1 MRRAFPLL
9 MLAIAGAR
17 AQNPD
22 PSTLDGKVVL
32 GYQGWFRCP
41 GGGAMGTNWSHWAN
55 GTPTAASL
63 VIDMYPDLREF
74 EPGETCFVPGMTSG
88 GNPVSLFSSGN
99 SATVDRHFLWMRQYG
114 IDGVLVQRFVTDIA
128 RNREAG
134 DVVLRNVMAAA
145 RRHRRVFAI
154 EYDISGANA
163 ATLLTTLQADWT
175 YLVETLALTAHP
187 GYLHHNGKPL
197 LAVWGIGLNDAK
209 HPPNDPQA
217 ALQLIQWFRNEA
229 QVSYLG
235 GTPAYWRTLSNDA
248 ATDSRW
254 SSVYQAMEGIQPW
267 TVGRY
272 STQAAVD
279 RWKLERI
286 EPDLAVT
293 NQRGQ
298 IYMPV
303 IFPGFSWYNLN
314 RTAPQNQIPRNR
326 GEFLWRQAYN
336 ARSAGAR
343 MLKIAMFDEVNEST
357 AMFKLAA
364 RRADAPDQGYWLTL
378 DADGFT
384 LPSDWYL
391 RLAGEIARMF
401 REPAPP
407 APAMPS
413 GPGPPFTAAGAPPL
427 SAVNAASFSAQAL
440 APASLAT
447 VYGDGLSVEAGASP
461 SGLTMI
467 DASGRGHSPAVLY
480 ASANQMNIVVPAEIA
495 TGPAT
500 LVAERGEGVLAYARI
515 DIRPVAP
522 GAFSAASTGHGP
534 AAALVRVVR
543 PDGTQSSQLVSDC
556 TPAGGCRTTPVDLGP
571 EGSVAV
577 LELYGTGIRGRTS
590 LEAVTCTVGGLAA
603 PVLYAGAQGG
613 FAGLDQVNVV
623 LPRSLAGGGL
633 LDIGLSVNGIAANSV
648 QISVR

>member
-1 MRRAFPLL
+1 MRRALPLL
-9 MLAIAGAR
+9 LLAVVGAR

-55 GTPTAASL
+55 GMPTAASL

-74 EPGETCFVPGMTSG
+74 EPGETCIVPGMTSG

-128 RNREAG
+128 RNRDGG
-134 DVVLRNVMAAA
+134 DIVLRNVMDAA

-163 ATLLTTLQADWT
+163 ATLLTTLQNDWK
-175 YLVETLALTAHP
+175 YLVESLAVTAHP

-217 ALQLIQWFRNEA
+217 ALQLIQWFRSEA

-248 ATDSRW
+248 ATGSQW
-254 SSVYQAMEGIQPW
+254 NGVYQAMDAIQPW

-272 STQAAVD
+272 STLAAVE
-279 RWKLERI
+279 RWKRERI

-343 MLKIAMFDEVNEST
+343 ILKIAMFDEVNEST

-413 GPGPPFTAAGAPPL
+413 NPGPPFTAAGAPPL
-427 SAVNAASFSAQAL
+427 SAVNAASFSGQAV
-440 APASLAT
+440 AAASLAT
-447 VYGDGLSVEAGASP
+447 VYGEGLSVEAGALP
-461 SGLTMI
+461 SGLTLI
-467 DASGRGHSPAVLY
+467 DASGRGHSPTVLY

-515 DIRPVAP
+515 EITPVAP
-522 GAFSAASTGHGP
+522 GVFSANSTGHGP
-534 AAALVRVVR
+534 AAAQVRLVR
-543 PDGTQSSQLVSDC
+543 PDGTQSSHLVSEC
-556 TPAGGCRTTPVDLGP
+556 TPAGGCRAVPVDLGP

-590 LEAVTCTVGGLAA
+590 LEAVTCTVGGIAA

-613 FAGLDQVNVV
+613 FAGLDQVNVL
-623 LPRSLAGGGL
+623 LPRSLAGRGL
-633 LDIGLSVNGIAANSV
+633 ADIGLSVNAIAANAV
-648 QISVR
+648 QISIR

>member
-1 MRRAFPLL
+1 MAV
-9 MLAIAGAR
+9 AANC

-22 PSTLDGKVVL
+22 PSTLEGKVVL

-41 GGGAMGTNWSHWAN
+41 GGGAMGTNWSHWSN
-55 GTPTAASL
+55 GTPTPASI
-63 VIDMYPDLREF
+63 VVDMYPDLREF
-74 EPGETCFVPGMTSG
+74 EPAETCTVPGMTSG

-99 SATVDRHFLWMRQYG
+99 STTVDRHFHWMRQYG

-128 RNREAG
+128 RNRQAG

-154 EYDISGANA
+154 EYDISGAAA
-163 ATLLTTLQADWT
+163 ATLLSALQEDWK
-175 YLVETLALTAHP
+175 YLVEALAVTEHP
-187 GYLHHNGKPL
+187 GYLRHNGKPL

-209 HPPNDPQA
+209 HPPNDPEA
-217 ALQLIQWFRNEA
+217 ALQIVQWFRGEA

-254 SSVYQAMEGIQPW
+254 SSVYQAMDGIQPW

-272 STQAAVD
+272 STQAAAD
-279 RWKLERI
+279 RWKVERI

-293 NQRGQ
+293 GQRGQ
-298 IYMPV
+298 AYMPV

-336 ARSAGAR
+336 ARTAGAR

-357 AMFKLAA
+357 AMFKLAS

-391 RLAGEIARMF
+391 RLAGEITRMF
-401 REPAPP
+401 REQTPP
-407 APAMPS
+407 AAALPS
-413 GPGPPFTAAGAPPL
+413 DPGPPFAGAAPL
-427 SAVNAASFSAQAL
+427 VAVNGASFSGQVVAAG
-440 APASLAT
+440 SLAT
-447 VYGDGLSVEAGASP
+447 LYGEGLSAEAGASQ
-461 SGLTMI
+461 SSLTLI
-467 DASGRGHSPAVLY
+467 DASGAGHTPVVLY
-480 ASANQMNIVVPAEIA
+480 ASGNQLNIVVPADIVS
-495 TGPAT
+495 GPAT
-500 LVAERGEGVLAYARI
+500 LVAERGEGTLAYGRVNI
-515 DIRPVAP
+515 QLVAP
-522 GAFSAASTGHGP
+522 GIFSAGSGGRGP

-543 PDGTQSSQLVSDC
+543 PDGTQESHLAAECKAD
-556 TPAGGCRTTPVDLGP
+556 GECRAIPIALGP

-577 LELYGTGIRGRTS
+577 LELYGTGIRGRS
-590 LEAVTCTVGGLAA
+590 ALHGVTCTIGDTAV

-613 FAGLDQVNVV
+613 FTGLDQVNVQ
-623 LPRSLAGGGL
+623 LPRSLSDSGL
-633 LDIGLSVNGIAANSV
+633 LNVQLSVDGLAANPV
-648 QISVR
+648 QVSIR